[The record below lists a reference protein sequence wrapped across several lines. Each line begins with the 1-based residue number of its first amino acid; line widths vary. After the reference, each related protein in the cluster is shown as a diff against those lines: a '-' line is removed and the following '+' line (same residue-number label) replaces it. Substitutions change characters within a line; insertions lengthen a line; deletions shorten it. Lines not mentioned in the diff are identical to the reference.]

1 MKTNINGLI
10 TGRTM
15 NEIETTFTSLLIQSD
30 LAIQSLQGNFR
41 AEFLQDETA
50 RKIFTAVNEL
60 QSTDF
65 KQLRDKLGTGS
76 CWQVF
81 TKLLTARTQF
91 VPVMFKIYALE
102 LVEQWK
108 KRELAK
114 IGQARVYTPEL
125 VNRAFEIEHF
135 ELFPEKSEDASEKF
149 LADAELAY
157 QGQENPRI
165 VKTGFLS
172 LDKLIGGF
180 EKGELITLGGYSGGG
195 KTTLAL
201 NIATNVA
208 KEGRK
213 VLYFSLEMTKTE
225 MHKRLVCSSTGI
237 HNFADMTAEE
247 FNRLIAASK
256 SLEHDL
262 PLEFIDDGDMTVEKI
277 AAICG
282 GQKDTALVIID
293 HLHIL
298 KSDRQF
304 KDQYALLTYLTRKI
318 KVMAADL
325 NIPVLLLSQMNRA
338 NAAREIKEP
347 TMSDLRGSGS
357 IEQDSNLVIF
367 VYTAENLLKFQEPK
381 EGTKKHQAWEDALEQ
396 AKGKAQ
402 ISVVKNRR
410 GRIGK
415 FTVLFRKEE
424 SLFVDSGRGFDDGF

>member
-1 MKTNINGLI
+1 MIGLT
-10 TGRTM
+10 TGETM
-15 NEIETTFTSLLIQSD
+15 NEIETTFTSLLLQSD
-30 LAIQSLQGNFR
+30 LAIKSLGGNFR

-50 RKIFTAVNEL
+50 RKIFAAVNDL
-60 QSTDF
+60 QATDF
-65 KQLRDKLGTGS
+65 KLLRDRLGDGAV
-76 CWQVF
+76 WQAF
-81 TKLLTARTQF
+81 TRLLTLRTHF
-91 VPVMFKIYALE
+91 VPAMFQVYALE

-108 KRELAK
+108 KRELAR
-114 IGQARVYTPEL
+114 IGQAKVYTPEML
-125 VNRAFEIEHF
+125 NRAFEIEHF
-135 ELFPEKSEDASEKF
+135 ELFPKKSEDASAKF
-149 LADAELAY
+149 LADAELEY
-157 QGQENPRI
+157 QGRDNPRVI
-165 VKTGFLS
+165 KTGLPS

-208 KEGRK
+208 KEGLK

-225 MHKRLVCSSTGI
+225 MHKRLVCSATGI
-237 HNFADMTAEE
+237 HDFANMTADE
-247 FNRLIAASK
+247 FNRLIEASK

-262 PLEFIDDGDMTVEKI
+262 PLRFLDDGDMTVEKI
-277 AAICG
+277 AAVCG
-282 GQKDTALVIID
+282 GEKDVALVVID

-298 KSDRQF
+298 KSDRTF
-304 KDQYALLTYLTRKI
+304 KDQYALLTYITRRI
-318 KVMAADL
+318 KMMAADL

-338 NAAREIKEP
+338 NAAREVKEP

-357 IEQDSNLVIF
+357 IEQDSNLVMF

-381 EGTKKHQAWEDALEQ
+381 EGTKKHQAWEEALEQ

-410 GRIGK
+410 GRTGK

-424 SLFVDSGRGFDDGF
+424 SLFVDNGRGFDGEF